1 MSEFRIMLV
10 TVCPAD
16 IGVLEFIA
24 ERKLFPE
31 QILIDG
37 NVSVLRLQSLEN
49 QKLAFLATTPEF

>member
-16 IGVLEFIA
+16 IGVFEFIA

-37 NVSVLRLQSLEN
+37 NVSVLRLQSFEN
-49 QKLAFLATTPEF
+49 QEFAFLATTPEF

>member
-1 MSEFRIMLV
+1 MLV

-16 IGVLEFIA
+16 IGVFEFIA

-31 QILIDG
+31 QVLIDG
-37 NVSVLRLQSLEN
+37 NVSVLWLQSLEN